1 MTKDWRW
8 KLAILLFL
16 IVPAYG
22 IGKYI
27 EHYQIQNSETEV
39 AVSDFESKISENLA
53 QFQINGFET
62 EGVQIVETGKHEY
75 AVVTSVD
82 SESPTGAPM
91 TVLLRQ
97 RKWDANAPLNDQI
110 ASGVVSGLVSS
121 SQQFN
126 SESLAEMGL
135 PIADSAGRV
144 YFVDVNR
151 DYLPEIAKVT
161 LSLIHI

>member
-8 KLAILLFL
+8 KLAILMFS

-22 IGKYI
+22 IGKFI

-39 AVSDFESKISENLA
+39 AVTDFESKISESLS

-62 EGVQIVETGKHEY
+62 EGVQIAENGKYEY

-82 SESPTGAPM
+82 SESPTGGPT

-97 RKWDANAPLNDQI
+97 RKWDDHCLLYTSP
-110 ASGVVSGLVSS
+110 S
-121 SQQFN
+121 
-126 SESLAEMGL
+126 
-135 PIADSAGRV
+135 PRDS
-144 YFVDVNR
+144 
-151 DYLPEIAKVT
+151 
-161 LSLIHI
+161 